1 MKYLLVI
8 VWMTLLLGSCTKR
21 DNSRLNV
28 ACTDSC
34 TTVMGR
40 ITTGNNE
47 PVADLHLEVYWED
60 KPPSGLGTTTIRKL
74 AAGETDNGGNYSFT
88 FRISADDYHRKPYV
102 KMDVGYDTKRYLSI
116 PWYDYGW
123 DEIAPLRSRKDTT
136 VIMDYYLA
144 SKAWLR
150 IRFNNF
156 TASSTADSFY
166 ILPVYHDVGYNRT
179 QETIPQYFS
188 ATAKTSEKTIEIAGN
203 LQHTITVIRKKNG
216 VRTATDM
223 FVYTPEGK
231 TTDLFADY

>member
-1 MKYLLVI
+1 MKYLLV
-8 VWMTLLLGSCTKR
+8 VVLMALLLGSCTKR

-47 PVADLHLEVYWED
+47 SAADVYLEVYWED
-60 KPPSGLGTTTIRKL
+60 RPPSGLGVTTIRKL
-74 AAGETDNGGNYSFT
+74 ASGKTDNGGNYSFT
-88 FRISADDYHRKPYV
+88 FRLSADDYRRKAFV
-102 KMDVGYDTKRYLSI
+102 KLDLVYDKNRYLPI
-116 PWYDYGW
+116 PWYDAGW
-123 DEIAPLRSRKDTT
+123 DEFVSLESRKDTT

-156 TASSTADSFY
+156 TPSSSADSFY

-179 QETIPQYFS
+179 QVTFPQHFS
-188 ATAKTSEKTIEIAGN
+188 ATTKTSEKTIEIAGN

-216 VRTATDM
+216 VRTTTDM
-223 FVYTPEGK
+223 FVYTPEDK
-231 TTDLFADY
+231 TTDLFVDY